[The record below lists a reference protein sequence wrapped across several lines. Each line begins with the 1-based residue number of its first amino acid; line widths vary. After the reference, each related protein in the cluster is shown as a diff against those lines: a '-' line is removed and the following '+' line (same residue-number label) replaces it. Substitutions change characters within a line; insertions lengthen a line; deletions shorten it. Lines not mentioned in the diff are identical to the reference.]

1 MAMPLLSRIW
11 LVLAG
16 VAGASGVALAAAAA
30 HGAFPAPDLAVRAA
44 EFLLVHAPAL
54 IAAAWLADR
63 RGGSLPQIAGAAFL
77 LGLLL
82 FSGTLALHGA
92 GAVGSGAAAPAGGI
106 ALIVG
111 WIALAAS
118 ALPRRPK

>member
-1 MAMPLLSRIW
+1 MAKPLLSRIW

-30 HGAFPAPDLAVRAA
+30 HGAFPAPDLAARAA

-63 RGGSLPQIAGAAFL
+63 RGGALPQIAGAGFL

-82 FSGTLALHGA
+82 FSGTL
-92 GAVGSGAAAPAGGI
+92 

-118 ALPRRPK
+118 ALPRRPA

>member
-1 MAMPLLSRIW
+1 MAMPLMSRIW
-11 LVLAG
+11 IVLAG

-30 HGAFPAPDLAVRAA
+30 HGAFPAPDLAARAA
-44 EFLLVHAPAL
+44 EFLLAHAPAL

-92 GAVGSGAAAPAGGI
+92 GVVGSGAAAPAGGI

>member
-30 HGAFPAPDLAVRAA
+30 HGAFPAPGLATRAA

-54 IAAAWLADR
+54 TAAAWLADR
-63 RGGSLPQIAGAAFL
+63 RGGFLPQIAGAAFL

-92 GAVGSGAAAPAGGI
+92 GSIGSGAAAPAGGM

-111 WIALAAS
+111 WVALAAS
-118 ALPRRPK
+118 AFPRRPA

>member
-11 LVLAG
+11 VVLAG
-16 VAGASGVALAAAAA
+16 VAGASGVALAAAA
-30 HGAFPAPDLAVRAA
+30 HGAFPAPDLAARAA

-63 RGGSLPQIAGAAFL
+63 RGGVLPQIAGAAFL
-77 LGLLL
+77 VGLLL

-92 GAVGSGAAAPAGGI
+92 GSIGSGTAAPAGVM

-111 WIALAAS
+111 WIARAAS
-118 ALPRRPK
+118 AFPRRPA